1 MEPLRLKIR
10 KTASGTYYIPSLSI
24 KQLRNLSKTHKRRWR
39 ITQNEKTLI
48 LEGE

>member
-10 KTASGTYYIPSLSI
+10 KTKSGTYYIPSLSI
-24 KQLRNLSKTHKRRWR
+24 KQLRTLSKTHKRRWR
-39 ITQNEKTLI
+39 ITKNEKTLV

>member
-10 KTASGTYYIPSLSI
+10 KSKSGTYYIPSISI
-24 KQLRNLSKTHKRRWR
+24 KQLRTLSKTNKRRWR
-39 ITQNEKTLI
+39 LTKNEKTLV